1 MKVTGIIAILSVG
14 STAAFSVSNQQQSI
28 SKHVQKISSAAATL
42 ATALTISANVAT
54 AAPAPTDM
62 NTNMNMNMD
71 QGSSILLSS
80 RGDSTDPF
88 SLPSYDDSIKKGVI
102 EVDLDS
108 VNSKILEDAKA
119 KRDDKNVNRE
129 ANTRSI
135 ELRKEEEEENKR
147 MERMREFAKRE
158 RLEAIEREKAE
169 TKANRWNTF

>member
-62 NTNMNMNMD
+62 NTNMNMD

-119 KRDDKNVNRE
+119 KRDDKNVNKE
-129 ANTRSI
+129 ANARSI

>member
-28 SKHVQKISSAAATL
+28 AKHVQKISSAAATL

-62 NTNMNMNMD
+62 NTNMNMD

-119 KRDDKNVNRE
+119 KRDDKNVNKE
-129 ANTRSI
+129 ANARSI